1 MKNINFLKEHGVDAD
16 NSIELLGDIEMYNE
30 TLNDLIEKAD
40 VALYE
45 SKKKGKNCISVYDEA
60 DIKKR

>member
-1 MKNINFLKEHGVDAD
+1 MAGDFPEPRECPINAISFIND
-16 NSIELLGDIEMYNE
+16 NE